1 MSTIEELETRWAK
14 AEVDG
19 DVTTLD
25 GLAVADFTLVGPF
38 GFVLDKK
45 QWLDRYRSGDLVTS
59 ELDWH
64 DLQVREVGD
73 TTLVIGVHEQQ
84 AAYKGNPSNGMFRS
98 THIWVRTEDGWRL
111 AGTHLSPIGLPGAA

>member
-1 MSTIEELETRWAK
+1 VSTIEELENRWAR

-25 GLAVADFTLVGPF
+25 ELAIEDFTLVGPF
-38 GFVLDKK
+38 GFVLDKA

-64 DLQVREVGD
+64 DLRVREIGD
-73 TTLVIGVHEQQ
+73 TALVVGVHEQQ
-84 AAYKGNPSNGMFRS
+84 ASYRGTPSNGLFRS
-98 THIWVRTEDGWRL
+98 THVWVRANGGWRL
-111 AGTHLSPIGLPGAA
+111 AGTQLSPISRPA